1 MAAYSSVRSAWSA
14 PGIEDAGRIAAVGKV
29 KFHTLDQRRLGI
41 GKVDEDQP
49 ADARGR
55 LVHQAAG
62 LAEIDVLRVLADLRD
77 LDRGQLPV
85 KKQLVQNRADQHL
98 ERRRGRQPGAG
109 QHRGPDARVKAA
121 QLAAALLEGGGH
133 AAHDRGGG
141 VLFIFV
147 DGQIVQPDLD
157 GA

>member
-1 MAAYSSVRSAWSA
+1 MHGAQDGAVAGLFADLLELRIELRFVDLAQDLLAETARDAAHLLRDGGVFVGQIRVVRA
-14 PGIEDAGRIAAVGKV
+14 GIEDAGRIAAVGKV
-29 KFHTLDQRRLGI
+29 KFHTLDQRRLRI

-62 LAEIDVLRVLADLRD
+62 LAEIDILRVLADLRD

-98 ERRRGRQPGAG
+98 ERRRG
-109 QHRGPDARVKAA
+109 
-121 QLAAALLEGGGH
+121 
-133 AAHDRGGG
+133 
-141 VLFIFV
+141 
-147 DGQIVQPDLD
+147 
-157 GA
+157 